1 MNRTLQITRRTY
13 QRLHK
18 YLATPLFT
26 RQKRCTA
33 RNECESVY
41 VTERWAGGVRF
52 GCLNNNL
59 GKVAAAASLLLRGK
73 IWNPPS
79 SSCLP
84 LAVDEAMDS
93 LLCGII
99 FLFFFFFSPPTFC
112 FYLFLIIKRNCT
124 APAGQTSQE
133 RMTCLLAVKI
143 SLWDLLK
150 LPETRDPSWQC
161 CRAVPQLYFC
171 VLNDCLNPTSGH
183 TFLLF
188 CILGVWGLALQLH

>member
-1 MNRTLQITRRTY
+1 MCSLLKLWRYFSFRLCPGSHQAASSLQPLGETLSSSCAPWRPQHVPPAATHTHAHTLHTHFTHNTLTHMNRTLQITRRTY

-33 RNECESVY
+33 RNECECVY

-99 FLFFFFFSPPTFC
+99 FLFFFF
-112 FYLFLIIKRNCT
+112 L
-124 APAGQTSQE
+124 
-133 RMTCLLAVKI
+133 
-143 SLWDLLK
+143 
-150 LPETRDPSWQC
+150 
-161 CRAVPQLYFC
+161 PQLFVFTYF
-171 VLNDCLNPTSGH
+171 
-183 TFLLF
+183 
-188 CILGVWGLALQLH
+188 

>member
-1 MNRTLQITRRTY
+1 MHHLQPHTHTHTHTHFTHNTLTHMNRTLQITRRTY

-26 RQKRCTA
+26 RQKKRCTA
-33 RNECESVY
+33 RNECEC

-73 IWNPPS
+73 IWNPPPPPPPPASPLLLMKPWIHFSVAS
-79 SSCLP
+79 SSC
-84 LAVDEAMDS
+84 
-93 LLCGII
+93 
-99 FLFFFFFSPPTFC
+99 FFSPPTFC

-124 APAGQTSQE
+124 APADQTSQE

-161 CRAVPQLYFC
+161 
-171 VLNDCLNPTSGH
+171 
-183 TFLLF
+183 
-188 CILGVWGLALQLH
+188 